1 MIKRL
6 LVICFLT
13 FTFIG
18 LKAQTYGNEW
28 INYSQQYYK
37 IKIGYYAGVYRI
49 DAATMAASG
58 IPIGSIDPRNLQMFN
73 KGKEQFIYVEGES
86 DGVFNNTDFIEFYA
100 HRNDGEMDSALY
112 VNTSFIPNPYY
123 SLINDTAVFF
133 LTWNT
138 SVNNKRMLPE
148 TDVSFSLYSPSTYY
162 LAEDIRSFNDGYYAG
177 ETNLSSGT
185 DSRYTRA
192 EGYFDYITVTLG
204 GNTVKGANT
213 RNAYAAGPNAII
225 TTVVVGASKDQGF
238 INSNLPDHRLRIGY
252 GNSST
257 GPFTPLSDTL
267 FKGYESNRFV
277 YSIPPSLLGNTDTYY
292 QYSSSQNSN
301 STFVSNRTVVAYVV
315 TKYPHTF
322 DLEGRPAILFY
333 LPDAPSQVKSFLDIS
348 NFASYGTTV
357 RLYDLTN
364 GKRITVV
371 PNGSNYNA
379 LVPNSGA
386 EKFCF
391 ITSDSLITNIS
402 SLQPVTSTGLF
413 TDYSTLAVD
422 SAFIIVT
429 HKNLLST
436 ANDYKNYRSANIY
449 GGLHNVVLADIDELY
464 DQFAYGIIKS
474 PLSIKGF
481 ANYLLNTFPSPPQNL
496 FLIGKSLHMRLLR
509 RYETDNNFA
518 TNYTNCL
525 VPSFGNSSSDN
536 LLTAGLNGTN
546 LEPAI
551 PTGRLAAKTNA
562 DVTAYLNKI
571 IEYEDQLNNPPAE
584 WKKRVLHFGGGLY
597 DYEQQAFKVYLNN
610 YKDTIQNIFYGATVT
625 DFFKTN
631 SAPIQL
637 NTSTYL
643 RSLINDGVSLMT
655 FFGHGSATMGFDQS
669 IDDVNSYNP
678 LPGHYPFLLANGCY
692 VGDIHSTDLSQSESF
707 LLTPNKGLVGYL
719 GTAGLGV
726 PYTLNIYSQ
735 EFYNQLARKNYNKS
749 IGSTI
754 QKTVKA
760 IQAGATS
767 DPLVAAVC
775 TEMNLHGDPSLKL
788 NMHDKPDYEITND
801 KVFFDLTSEAD
812 SITIYVVRTNIGRYT
827 NDSIV
832 TELVRTFPNGE
843 TAQYIVSG
851 LAPAFRDTISFKIPV
866 DMTRG
871 IGMNTVKVTLDSYS
885 EVDEINENNNTTD
898 QINMLIEGSGILPV
912 YPHEF
917 AIIAKDTV
925 TLRASTIDPFAPARN
940 YVFQFD
946 TTDTFNSPSLLTN
959 TINSP
964 GGVLSWKPAI
974 TFPDSTVY
982 YWRVSPDS
990 TSPSNGYQWKE
1001 SSFQYIVNKT
1011 GWGQAHFFQFKN
1023 DDYQYVQFNRPQR
1036 RFDFVNDV
1044 ITVSCHDAIYTS
1056 PPDIYLINWKI
1067 NNFQKSYWHC
1077 NQFNPS
1083 MSIVVINPITGENLT
1098 SPIVAN
1104 PTSSAN
1110 NGVYGECHCAP
1121 YVQQKFDFLVN
1132 SPASRNILA
1141 DFINN
1146 VVPPGWY
1153 VLAYSFNSIDYSSFE
1168 PQFFAAFQSLGSQ
1181 YSQTNLIPPNRP
1193 YVFWGKKADVGE
1205 LPPTPGTANEVVGT
1219 SSSSVIDFNTSFTTN
1234 FDKGTISSPVIGP
1247 AQSWGSFHWRQ
1258 HKVEDPNWDKVEVQ
1272 LIGIKADGTE
1282 STLAIFPKDS
1292 IDILNLSAYADAS
1305 IYPNIRLV
1313 ASMSDDTLHTPP
1325 QMERWQVI
1333 YAEIPEGA
1341 INPPLGYYISNDTV
1355 MEGQTVTIHVPFQNI
1370 SGTAFPDSLLFTYW
1384 NEDVNRVNTA
1394 LFSTVKK
1401 NNLLPNELIIDTLN
1415 LNTVNYTGINN
1426 LWVEVNPVN
1435 QAQSQLEQFHYNNI
1449 MKIPL
1454 SFTSDNINPL
1464 LDVTYDGIHILN
1476 RDIISA
1482 KPTILIRLK
1491 DENQFLALNDTNDFN
1506 VFIQSPSSLAAKK
1519 VYFGPEMTFTPAVLP
1534 NNSCQLNYTPTYTE
1548 DGMYQLIIQAK
1559 DQSDNQ
1565 SGAVDYK
1572 MSFEVINRSTI
1583 TEVMNFPNPFSTS
1596 TRFVF
1601 TITGTEIPTYFKIQI
1616 LTITGK
1622 VVREITLDELGY
1634 IHIGRNITEYA
1645 WNGKDQ
1651 FGDQLA
1657 NGVYLYRVVTSIRGS
1672 AIDRRETDADQY
1684 FKKGFGKMYLM
1695 R

>member
-6 LVICFLT
+6 LVICL
-13 FTFIG
+13 FTFMFTG
-18 LKAQTYGNEW
+18 LKAQLYRNEW

-37 IKIGYYAGVYRI
+37 IKIAQNGVYRLN
-49 DAATMAASG
+49 AATITAAG
-58 IPIGSIDPRNLQMFN
+58 IPLSSIDPRNFQIFN
-73 KGKEQFIYVEGES
+73 KGQEQFIYVEGES
-86 DGVFNNTDFIEFYA
+86 DGVFNTTDFIEFYGQK
-100 HRNDGEMDSALY
+100 NDGTSDSAVY
-112 VNTSFIPNPYY
+112 VNTSFVPNPYY
-123 SLINDTAVFF
+123 SLFNDTAVYF

-138 SVNNKRMLPE
+138 STNNKRMLPE
-148 TDVSFSLYSPSTYY
+148 TDVSFSLYAPSSYF
-162 LAEDIRSFNDGYYAG
+162 LNDEIISFHSDYYAG
-177 ETNLSSGT
+177 ETNLAGGT

-192 EGYFDYITVTLG
+192 EGYFDTAVINYGFFRQFSV
-204 GNTVKGANT
+204 NTSNV
-213 RNAYAAGPNAII
+213 YLSGPNARIE
-225 TTVVVGASKDQGF
+225 TVVVGASKDQGF
-238 INSNLPDHRLRIGY
+238 VSQSIPDHLLRLEY
-252 GNSST
+252 KQTPT
-257 GPFTPLSDTL
+257 GPPTRFIPDTAFMGYASNKFTFSL
-267 FKGYESNRFV
+267 
-277 YSIPPSLLGNTDTYY
+277 PPSALGSTTTDMR
-292 QYSSSQNSN
+292 YSSMPSSG
-301 STFVSNRTVVAYVV
+301 FVSNRMAVSYVSI
-315 TKYPHTF
+315 KYPHTF
-322 DLEGRPAILFY
+322 NLEGRNNFLMY
-333 LPDAPSQVKSFLDIS
+333 VPDAPSQVKSFLDIS
-348 NFASYGTTV
+348 NFVASGTV

-386 EKFCF
+386 EKECF
-391 ITSDSLITNIS
+391 ITSDGNIKSITKID
-402 SLQPVTSTGLF
+402 PVTPTAQF
-413 TDYSTLAVD
+413 TDYSLLAAD

-429 HKNLLST
+429 NKKLMSG
-436 ANDYKNYRSANIY
+436 ANDYKNYRSNNIY
-449 GGLHNVVLADIDELY
+449 GGFHNVILADIDELY
-464 DQFAYGIIKS
+464 DQFAYGIVKS

-481 ANYLLNTFPSPPQNL
+481 SDYLLDTYPSPPQNL
-496 FLIGKSLHMRLLR
+496 FLIGKSLHMRLCR
-509 RYETDNNFA
+509 FSYNS
-518 TNYTNCL
+518 TNYRNCL

-584 WKKRVLHFGGGLY
+584 WKKRVLHFGGGFY
-597 DYEQQAFKVYLNN
+597 DYEQQDFKVYLNN
-610 YKDTIQNIFYGATVT
+610 YKDTIQNIFYGGAVT

-631 SAPIQL
+631 TAPIQL
-637 NTSTYL
+637 NTSTL
-643 RSLINDGVSLMT
+643 LKNLINNGVSLMT
-655 FFGHGSATMGFDQS
+655 FFGHATATMGFDQS

-707 LLTPNKGLVGYL
+707 LLTPSKGLVGYL

-735 EFYNQLARKNYNKS
+735 EFYNQLSRKNYNRS

-754 QKTVKA
+754 QKTVNT
-760 IQAGATS
+760 IQSGATS

-788 NMHDKPDYEITND
+788 NMYDKPDYEITND

-812 SITIYVVRTNIGRYT
+812 SITIYIVRTNIGRYT

-832 TELVRTFPNGE
+832 TELIRTFPNGE
-843 TAQYIVSG
+843 TAQYIVTG
-851 LAPAFRDTISFKIPV
+851 LAPAFRDTISFKLPV
-866 DMTRG
+866 DMARG

-912 YPHEF
+912 YPYEF
-917 AIIAKDTV
+917 AIIPKDTV

-946 TTDTFNSPSLLTN
+946 TTDTFNSPSMLTT
-959 TINSP
+959 TINYP
-964 GGVLSWKPAI
+964 GGVLSWKPPV

-990 TSPSNGYQWKE
+990 TNPSNGYQWKE
-1001 SSFQYIVNKT
+1001 SSFQYIQNKT
-1011 GWGQAHFFQFKN
+1011 GWEQAHFFQFKN

-1044 ITVSCHDAIYTS
+1044 ITVSVHDAIYTS
-1056 PPDIYLINWKI
+1056 TPDIYNINWKI
-1067 NNFQKSYWHC
+1067 NNFLKSYWHC
-1077 NQFNPS
+1077 NQYNPS
-1083 MSIVVINPITGENLT
+1083 MSVVVINPITAENLT
-1098 SPIVAN
+1098 SPIIPN
-1104 PTSSAN
+1104 PGSSNN

-1132 SPASRNILA
+1132 SQASRDKLVY
-1141 DFINN
+1141 FINN
-1146 VVPPGWY
+1146 YVPPGWY
-1153 VLAYSFNSIDYSSFE
+1153 VLAYSMNSINYSGFE

-1181 YSQTNLIPPNRP
+1181 FTQSNPVPANRP
-1193 YVFWGKKADVGE
+1193 YVFWGKKADIGD
-1205 LPPTPGTANEVVGT
+1205 PPTIPGTANEVWG
-1219 SSSSVIDFNTSFTTN
+1219 SSSNSVIDFNTSFTTN

-1247 AQSWGSFHWRQ
+1247 AKSWGSFHWRQ
-1258 HKVEDPNWDKVEVQ
+1258 HKVEDPNWDKVQVE

-1292 IDILNLSAYADAS
+1292 IDILNLSAYADATV
-1305 IYPNIRLV
+1305 YPNIRLV

-1384 NEDVNRVNTA
+1384 NEDVNRVNTV
-1394 LFSTVKK
+1394 LFSNVKK

-1415 LNTVNYTGINN
+1415 LNTVNYSGINN

-1435 QAQSQLEQFHYNNI
+1435 QAKSQLEQFHYNNI

-1454 SFTSDNINPL
+1454 AFTSDNINPL

-1482 KPTILIRLK
+1482 KPTILIKLK

-1506 VFIQSPSSLAAKK
+1506 VFIQSPSSLVAKK

-1548 DGMYQLIIQAK
+1548 DGIYQLIVQAK

-1565 SGAVDYK
+1565 SGAIDYK

-1672 AIDRRETDADQY
+1672 AIDRRQTEADQY

>member
-6 LVICFLT
+6 LVICLLT
-13 FTFIG
+13 FMFVG

-28 INYSQQYYK
+28 INYSQKYYK
-37 IKIGYYAGVYRI
+37 IKVAQNGVYRVSYATLN
-49 DAATMAASG
+49 AAG
-58 IPIGSIDPRNLQMFN
+58 IPIDSIDARSLQLFN
-73 KGKEQFIYVEGES
+73 KGKEQFIHVEGES
-86 DGVFNNTDFIEFYA
+86 DGVFNNTDFIEFYGQK
-100 HRNDGEMDSALY
+100 NDGTSDSAVY
-112 VNTSFIPNPYY
+112 TNTSFVPNPYY
-123 SLINDTAVFF
+123 SLFNDTAVYF

-138 SVNNKRMLPE
+138 STNNKRMLTE
-148 TDVSFSLYSPSTYY
+148 TDVSFNLYSPSSYF
-162 LAEDIRSFNDGYYAG
+162 LNDEIISFNSDYYAG
-177 ETNLSSGT
+177 ETNLAGGT
-185 DSRYTRA
+185 DSRYTAA
-192 EGYFDYITVTLG
+192 EGYFG
-204 GNTVKGANT
+204 GVIIYTFFKQFSVNTSNV
-213 RNAYAAGPNAII
+213 YLSGPNARIE
-225 TTVVVGASKDQGF
+225 TVVVGASKDQGF
-238 INSNLPDHRLRIGY
+238 VNSNLPDHLLRLEYKTTPTANAIRFMPDTAFMGY
-252 GNSST
+252 ASNK
-257 GPFTPLSDTL
+257 FTFSL
-267 FKGYESNRFV
+267 
-277 YSIPPSLLGNTDTYY
+277 PPSALGTTTTDMR
-292 QYSSSQNSN
+292 YSSMPSPG
-301 STFVSNRTVVAYVV
+301 FVSNRTAISYVSI
-315 TKYPHTF
+315 KYPHTF
-322 DLEGRPAILFY
+322 DLEGRNNFLMY
-333 LPDAPSQVKSFLDIS
+333 VPDAPSQVKSFLDIS
-348 NFASYGTTV
+348 NFSASGTV

-364 GKRITVV
+364 GKRITVL
-371 PNGSNYNA
+371 PNGSNYNV
-379 LVPNSGA
+379 LVPNSISGA
-386 EKFCF
+386 EKQCL
-391 ITSDSLITNIS
+391 ITSDGNIINITSIES
-402 SLQPVTSTGLF
+402 VTSTAQF
-413 TDYSTLAVD
+413 TDYSTLAAD

-429 HKNLLST
+429 NKKLLSA
-436 ANDYKNYRSANIY
+436 ANDYKNYRSSNIY
-449 GGLHNVVLADIDELY
+449 GGFHNVILADIDELY
-464 DQFAYGIIKS
+464 DQFAYGIVKS

-481 ANYLLNTFPSPPQNL
+481 SDYLLHTYPSPPQNL
-496 FLIGKSLHMRLLR
+496 FVIGKSLHMRLCNR
-509 RYETDNNFA
+509 SYVPPPGGPDYK
-518 TNYTNCL
+518 TNYANCL

-571 IEYEDQLNNPPAE
+571 IQYEDQLNNPPAE
-584 WKKRVLHFGGGLY
+584 WKKQVLHFGGGKF
-597 DYEQQAFKVYLNN
+597 DYEQSAFKVYLNN
-610 YKDTIQNIFYGATVT
+610 YKDTIQNVFYGGTVT
-625 DFFKTN
+625 DFFKTS
-631 SAPIQL
+631 SAPFQL
-637 NTSTYL
+637 NTSTL
-643 RSLINDGVSLMT
+643 LKNIINNGVSLMT

-669 IDDVNSYNP
+669 IDDVNAYDP

-707 LLTPNKGLVGYL
+707 LLTADKGLIGYL

-754 QKTVKA
+754 QKTVNI
-760 IQAGATS
+760 IQSGASS

-788 NMHDKPDYEITND
+788 NMYDKPDYEITND
-801 KVFFDLTSEAD
+801 KVFFDLTSEVD
-812 SITIYVVRTNIGRYT
+812 SITVYIVRTNIGKYT
-827 NDSIV
+827 NDSII
-832 TELVRTFPNGE
+832 TELIRTFPNGE
-843 TAQYIVSG
+843 TEEYIVSG
-851 LAPAFRDTISFKIPV
+851 LAPAFRDTISFKLPV
-866 DMTRG
+866 DLTRG
-871 IGMNTVKVTLDSYS
+871 IGMNTVKVTLDAYS

-898 QINMLIEGSGILPV
+898 KINMLIEGSGIIPV
-912 YPHEF
+912 YPYEF
-917 AIIAKDTV
+917 AIIPKDTV
-925 TLRASTIDPFAPARN
+925 TLRATTIDPFAPARN

-946 TTDTFNSPSLLTN
+946 TTDTFNSPSMLTT
-959 TINSP
+959 TINSS
-964 GGVLSWKPAI
+964 GGVVSWKPPV

-990 TSPSNGYQWKE
+990 IDPANGYQWRE
-1001 SSFQYIVNKT
+1001 TSFQYIQNKT
-1011 GWGQAHFFQFKN
+1011 GWEQAHFFQFKN

-1044 ITVSCHDAIYTS
+1044 KTVSCHNAIYFS
-1056 PPDIYLINWKI
+1056 APDYYLINWKL
-1067 NNFQKSYWHC
+1067 NNSEKTYWHC
-1077 NQFNPS
+1077 NSTAASF
-1083 MSIVVINPITGENLT
+1083 SIAVINPVTGENLK
-1098 SPIVAN
+1098 SYPAN
-1104 PTSSAN
+1104 GNP
-1110 NGVYGECHCAP
+1110 GIYGETHCRS
-1121 YVQQKFDFLVN
+1121 YVQETFEFLVN
-1132 SPASRNILA
+1132 TPAGRANLVN
-1141 DFINN
+1141 FLNN
-1146 VVPPGWY
+1146 VVPAGWY
-1153 VLAYSFNSIDYSSFE
+1153 VLAYSVNQVDYSGFEESFF
-1168 PQFFAAFQSLGSQ
+1168 QAFESLGS
-1181 YSQTNLIPPNRP
+1181 SQIRTIPASRP
-1193 YVFWGKKADVGE
+1193 YVLWGTKGGIIGSA
-1205 LPPTPGTANEVVGT
+1205 TEVVG
-1219 SSSSVIDFNTSFTTN
+1219 SSISSVIDFNTSFTTN
-1234 FDKGTISSPVIGP
+1234 FDNGTISSPVIGP
-1247 AQSWGSFHWRQ
+1247 ATSWGSFHWRQ
-1258 HKVEDPNWDKVEVQ
+1258 HKVDDPNWDKVEVT
-1272 LIGIKADGTE
+1272 LIGIKVDGSE
-1282 STLAIFPKDS
+1282 STLVVFPKDS

-1341 INPPLGYYISNDTV
+1341 INPLLGYYISNDTV
-1355 MEGQTVTIHVPFQNI
+1355 MQGQTVTIHVPFQNI

-1384 NEDVNRVNTA
+1384 NEDINRVNTA

-1401 NNLLPNELIIDTLN
+1401 NNLMPNELIIDTLN
-1415 LNTVNYTGINN
+1415 LNTVNYPGINT

-1435 QAQSQLEQFHYNNI
+1435 QPNSQLEQFHYNNI

-1454 SFTSDNINPL
+1454 AFTSDNINPL

-1482 KPTILIRLK
+1482 KPTILIKLK

-1506 VFIQSPSSLAAKK
+1506 VFIQSPSSLVAKK
-1519 VYFGPEMTFTPAVLP
+1519 VYFGPEMTFVPAVLP

-1548 DGMYQLIIQAK
+1548 DGIYQLIVQAK

-1572 MSFEVINRSTI
+1572 MSFEVVNRSTI

-1672 AIDRRETDADQY
+1672 VIDRRETDADQY